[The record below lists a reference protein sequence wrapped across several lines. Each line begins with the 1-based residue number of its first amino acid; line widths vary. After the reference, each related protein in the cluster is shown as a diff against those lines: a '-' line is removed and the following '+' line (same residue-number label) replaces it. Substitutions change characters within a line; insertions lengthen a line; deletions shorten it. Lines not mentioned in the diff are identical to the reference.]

1 MSLFT
6 RKTTVLTVSEKN
18 TSPSSP
24 ESQSPRESI
33 HKQSN
38 GPIDPREEGRVTFIA
53 VLLGAISSM
62 GGFMFGY
69 ESGQISGTLY
79 SSCQYL

>member
-1 MSLFT
+1 MGFFS
-6 RKTTVLTVSEKN
+6 RKIAVPAVSEKN

-24 ESQSPRESI
+24 ESQSPHGSI
-33 HKQSN
+33 HKQRN
-38 GPIDPREEGRVTFIA
+38 GPIDPGEEGRVTFIA

-79 SSCQYL
+79 SSC